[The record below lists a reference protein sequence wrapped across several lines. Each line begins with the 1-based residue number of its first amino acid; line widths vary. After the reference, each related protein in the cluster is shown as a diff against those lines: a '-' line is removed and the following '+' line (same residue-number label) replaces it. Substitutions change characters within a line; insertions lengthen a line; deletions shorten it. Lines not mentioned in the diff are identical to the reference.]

1 MATRIQNLQI
11 TKVVDGDTVKVD
23 IDGKNESLRLI
34 CVDTEESYSGGSKPV
49 TVAGKEASEMA
60 KQYFATEDGGLAKVD
75 IEFDTDDPVEI
86 AVEKYRDNYGRLLCY
101 VHKGEENYNLKLI
114 QEGWS
119 PYFLKYGRSR
129 LYHRPMTEA
138 EAIAKAYNL
147 VIWNPNTNA
156 KVPSRNYG
164 HLLPWWS
171 MRGSIVEEFRLSQA
185 TGGSF
190 SLRLDY
196 PKILAA
202 SETAQSITIF
212 CDLQGGINKLIGNNA
227 LIHAGSVYHKLDL
240 WIPDFESDKMTP
252 LRQLINKHYAG
263 LGRGYVYVSG
273 KVEEYKGKPQIVLK
287 DIKQLSDFP
296 PCSPHL

>member
-60 KQYFATEDGGLAKVD
+60 KQYFATEDGGLAKID
-75 IEFDTDDPVEI
+75 IEFDTDDPIEI
-86 AVEKYRDNYGRLLCY
+86 AVEKHRDNYGRLLCY
-101 VHKGEENYNLKLI
+101 VYKGEENYNLKLI

-129 LYHRPMTEA
+129 LYHRSMTEA

-147 VIWNPNTNA
+147 VIWNPITNA

-185 TGGSF
+185 TGGAF
-190 SLRLDY
+190 SLKLDY
-196 PKILAA
+196 PKILEA
-202 SETAQSITIF
+202 SETAQS
-212 CDLQGGINKLIGNNA
+212 
-227 LIHAGSVYHKLDL
+227 
-240 WIPDFESDKMTP
+240 
-252 LRQLINKHYAG
+252 
-263 LGRGYVYVSG
+263 VS
-273 KVEEYKGKPQIVLK
+273 YT
-287 DIKQLSDFP
+287 
-296 PCSPHL
+296 HLTLPTT

>member
-11 TKVVDGDTVKVD
+11 TQVVDGDTIKVSLN
-23 IDGKNESLRLI
+23 GKTESLRLI

-60 KQYFATEDGGLAKVD
+60 KKYFATGGGGLAKVD
-75 IEFDTDDPVEI
+75 IEFDTDDSLEI
-86 AVEKYRDNYGRLLCY
+86 AVEKHRDNYGRLLCY
-101 VHKGEENYNLKLI
+101 VHKDGENYNLKLI
-114 QEGWS
+114 LEGWS
-119 PYFLKYGRSR
+119 PYFMKYGRSR
-129 LYHRPMTEA
+129 LYHRQMTEA
-138 EAIAKAYNL
+138 ESIAKAYNL
-147 VIWNPNTNA
+147 VIWNSNTNA
-156 KVPSRNYG
+156 KIPSHNYA

-171 MRGSIVEEFRLSQA
+171 MRGSIVEEFRLSEA
-185 TGGSF
+185 TERVF

-202 SETAQSITIF
+202 SETAKSITVF
-212 CDLQGGINKLIGNNA
+212 CDLQAGINKWIGDNA

-240 WIPDFESDKMTP
+240 WIPDAETEKMAP
-252 LRQLINKHYAG
+252 LRRLIDKRYAG

-273 KVEEYKGKPQIVLK
+273 KVEHYKGKPQIVLR

-296 PCSPHL
+296 S